1 MFVPVE
7 AAFLEALRRDPG
19 LYDFAF
25 GKKII
30 LVGPSNLLAS
40 LRLVAQIWRT
50 EAQTTNAKAIA
61 DRGAALYDKF
71 VGFTEDLARV
81 GDHLDRAQKAQHDA
95 VRKLAQGPGNLVRQ
109 AEMLRDLGVA
119 PSKKLPP
126 ALKDTSLPDEAA
138 GQGDEQAP

>member
-1 MFVPVE
+1 
-7 AAFLEALRRDPG
+7 
-19 LYDFAF
+19 YDYAF

-61 DRGAALYDKF
+61 DRGALLYDKF
-71 VGFTEDLARV
+71 VGFTDDLARV
-81 GDHLDRAQKAQHDA
+81 GDHLERAGRAQQDA
-95 VRKLAQGPGNLVRQ
+95 LKKLSQGPGNLVRQ

-119 PSKKLPP
+119 PSKKLPA
-126 ALKDTSLPDEAA
+126 ALKDASAPEA
-138 GQGDEQAP
+138 GPEPGGDQAP